1 MDFFVKCFVFLDFMV
16 TVDLLLPVGE
26 SALTTMVDNQFLC
39 LIANLSVWLTPL
51 GTLPTFTPSFL
62 LLLLSSCGII
72 PIDDRI
78 WDATCYNLFSS
89 ILICQLTATF
99 KFRKF
104 RFRLIYPLD
113 LLVVSGFPKISI
125 DFGNCNT
132 FIINKVFLWC
142 RNGQQTAV

>member
-1 MDFFVKCFVFLDFMV
+1 MSDSQFIHLADPPGDPSLHLHHLSFYCMSGSGMQLFL
-16 TVDLLLPVGE
+16 
-26 SALTTMVDNQFLC
+26 QFKFNF
-39 LIANLSVWLTPL
+39 NLMISYMTPP
-51 GTLPTFTPSFL
+51 GDPTFTPSFL

-113 LLVVSGFPKISI
+113 LLIVSGFQNISI
-125 DFGNCNT
+125 DFGNCDI
-132 FIINKVFLWC
+132 FIINKVILVQKWS
-142 RNGQQTAV
+142 AV